1 VSRRRKSLRSRKPRE
16 DTSGEELDLECYDE
30 EGFPRPLCRLCTE
43 PVLPDQEIMV
53 LRMAKAT
60 IGKRSG
66 CTNYEDVFFPDGDE
80 EKMVHV
86 DCFVSEYGLELTG
99 NDPKWREY

>member
-1 VSRRRKSLRSRKPRE
+1 MRRKRTSRRYTSPPA
-16 DTSGEELDLECYDE
+16 DTTGEEEDLECYDE

-43 PVLPDQEIMV
+43 PVLPGQELLV
-53 LRMAKAT
+53 LRRAKAA

-66 CTNYEDVFFPDGDE
+66 CTNYEDIFFPDGDE
-80 EKMVHV
+80 EKMVHE
-86 DCFVSEYGLELTG
+86 DCFVAEYGLELTG